1 MGSKFKK
8 STFFWTVFA
17 FCLVTVYS
25 HAQRKSIYD
34 NLEKSPVKMDATVK
48 KQFTT
53 DKFQIEILESTQLAA
68 SLRPKSESDFDFL
81 PSEVMEIRSRDS
93 LYHLGDINLMIKSQ
107 SETSWNT
114 LSSARNR
121 KAIEI
126 LPSGGSVMA
135 AAKLNAS
142 LGSNLPIEV
151 ERRWE
156 NVEGKLVLTFLLRN
170 TSNESVEIGYLG
182 IPMIFDN
189 ILHHKNLEEAHLEK
203 VFYDP
208 YIGKDAGYL
217 QVVRLSGKAPVL
229 LVLPYQNA
237 GFEAYNPLLDDRT
250 PRNITFEGFHDWVIH
265 SKAKAEIDWKGVEQ
279 WNEPTSTTLNP
290 GEERKFSLSFVL
302 TDNVKNIEKTLR
314 AENRPLAVGIPG
326 YVIPKDVNA
335 RLFISKHREVKSYS
349 VYPQGSISLKAV
361 ENSNLNEWVEYEV
374 QGLSWGRSR
383 ITLVYDNNEK
393 QTINYKVIKGEADV
407 IADFGKFL
415 TTEQWYENPEDLF
428 GRHLSVISYDYEK
441 KEKILEDSR
450 SWVAGLSDEAGA
462 GSWLSAVMKQ
472 YLDPDPEEM
481 VKIKQF
487 YYQTLWGGIQYSE
500 GEKKYG
506 VRKSMF
512 YYEPDSMPAGT
523 YSDDV
528 NYGTW
533 SAWSKKE
540 AESTVRSFNYPH
552 VAAAHWVMYRLARFH
567 ENLVESHPWSW
578 YLENAYHTTVAMV
591 DQAPHYAQF
600 GQMEG
605 TVFLRIL
612 EDLKREGMDE
622 LADELESVMKKRAD
636 VWAELAFPFGSEMPW
651 DSTGQEEVYI
661 WTDYFGYD
669 QKAQVT
675 LNAVLAYMPTVPHW
689 GYNGSARRYW
699 DFLYGGKLQRIERQL
714 HHYGSAMNAIP
725 VLEGYHKASEDLY
738 KLRVGYGGLLGGISN
753 ITEDGF
759 APAAF
764 HSYPQTL
771 EIDGISGDYGSGFFG
786 YAINSRAYLVNDK
799 TFGWLGFGGNVSSKG
814 DWVELE
820 VTTAGKNAVF
830 INQADLLI
838 ETDAGEIQKVSFN
851 QKNGEVKVSLGP
863 KSKFTP
869 RAVLRIKN
877 FGQREYSIDGKTA
890 GSDSRYYLDLGTTNL
905 VINVN

>member
-1 MGSKFKK
+1 MDVSKKHKF
-8 STFFWTVFA
+8 S
-17 FCLVTVYS
+17 S
-25 HAQRKSIYD
+25 D
-34 NLEKSPVKMDATVK
+34 N
-48 KQFTT
+48 FH
-53 DKFQIEILESTQLAA
+53 FEIVESTQLAA
-68 SLRPKSESDFDFL
+68 SLRPKNETDFDFL

-93 LYHLGDINLMIKSQ
+93 LYHLGDINLMLRRSD
-107 SETSWNT
+107 SEGWKQY
-114 LSSARNR
+114 SSARNR
-121 KAIEI
+121 AEVEK
-126 LPSGGSVMA
+126 LPASGKVFASS
-135 AAKLNAS
+135 KLNPS
-142 LGSNLPIEV
+142 LDKDIPLDVI
-151 ERRWE
+151 RRWE
-156 NVEGKLVLTFLLRN
+156 SVDGKLVLTFELINLGK
-170 TSNESVEIGYLG
+170 EPIEVGYLG

-208 YIGKDAGYL
+208 YIGRDAGYL
-217 QVVRLSGKAPVL
+217 QVVRLSGAAPVL
-229 LVLPYQNA
+229 LVLPHQNA
-237 GFEAYNPLLDDRT
+237 GFEAYSPLLDDKT

-265 SKAKAEIDWKGVEQ
+265 SKAKAEGEWSGVSQ
-279 WNEPTSTTLNP
+279 WNEPSSSVLMP
-290 GEERKFSLSFVL
+290 GERKEFSLAFVL
-302 TDNVKNIEKTLR
+302 SEGVRDIEKTLIE
-314 AENRPLAVGIPG
+314 ENRPVAVGIPG
-326 YVIPKDVNA
+326 YVVPKDVNA
-335 RLFISKHREVKSYS
+335 KLFVSKHRNVVSSE
-349 VYPQGSISLKAV
+349 VYPQGSLSLKAV
-361 ENSNLNEWVEYEV
+361 ENTALKDWVEYEV
-374 QGLSWGRSR
+374 VGKEWGRSR
-383 ITLVYDNNEK
+383 VTLEYENGEK
-393 QTINYKVIKGEADV
+393 QTINYKVIKGEKDV

-415 TTEQWYENPEDLF
+415 TTEQWYDNPEDLF

-450 SWVAGLSDEAGA
+450 AWVAGLSDEAGA

-512 YYEPDSMPAGT
+512 YYEPDSMPEGT

-528 NYGTW
+528 NYSTW

-578 YLENAYHTTVAMV
+578 YLENAFHTTIAMV
-591 DQAPHYAQF
+591 EQAPHYAQF

-636 VWAELAFPFGSEMPW
+636 VWAELAYPFGSEMPW

-771 EIDGISGDYGSGFFG
+771 DIDGISGDYGSGFFG
-786 YAINSRAYLVNDK
+786 YAINSRAYLVKDK
-799 TFGWLGFGGNVSSKG
+799 IFGWLGFGGNVSSKG

-877 FGQREYSIDGKTA
+877 FGQKEYSVVGITA
-890 GSDSRYYLDLGTTNL
+890 GSDSRYYLDLGARNL
-905 VINVN
+905 EININ